1 MSSES
6 EVWTV
11 KRLLDWTTSYLA
23 ENGSESAR
31 LDAEILLANAMQCQR
46 VELYTQYELDPGDQV
61 RGSFRTTVKQRS
73 EGCPVAYMVGFKEF
87 YSMPFAVNDS
97 VLIPRPATEDLVI
110 RVLDIIKE
118 HHQLSDVLKIV
129 DVGTGSGVIAG
140 TLATQLANSV
150 IFATDISSEA
160 IAVALEN
167 FQSLGV
173 AERVTARQGDLLDAI
188 SDQSDFDFVVSN
200 PPYVSEAEYEQ
211 LQRDV
216 KDFEPYTALVPGPS
230 GMEAY
235 EKLIPQAADRL
246 RAGGWLILETSP
258 MLAGN
263 LSQLLSDDSRFEPI
277 EVTRDLENHD
287 RIVSARRL

>member
-110 RVLDIIKE
+110 RILDIVKE
-118 HHQLSDVLKIV
+118 HHQVSDVLKIV

-150 IFATDISSEA
+150 LFATDISGDA

-173 AERVTARQGDLLDAI
+173 AERVTARQGDLLEAI
-188 SDQSDFDFVVSN
+188 SDQSEFDFVVSN

-211 LQRDV
+211 LQKDV

-235 EKLIPQAADRL
+235 ERLIPQSADRL
-246 RAGGWLILETSP
+246 RAGGWLVLETSP

-263 LSQLLSDDSRFEPI
+263 LSQLLRDDSRFEPI